1 MEDSLPSRC
10 CVVLGVPRSG
20 TSLVAGILHTLG
32 IDMGEGYLQPAD
44 ANNPAGYFEDLRIQ
58 RLNKQITGIRYGTG
72 QPPDIDAE
80 KKMAYRDLAA
90 ECQRRPLWGMKD
102 PRLCFTLHWVT
113 PYLKDARLI
122 VVRRDLKA
130 SAESMVLH
138 SINSY
143 KGELR
148 MEYDQAAALIE
159 TWHEAM
165 EWQAAEFD
173 GPKMSVGYKA
183 LLAEPMAWVRALN
196 SFARENAAVMPAS
209 NKQIDRAAQFCK
221 RDMDH
226 HG

>member
-58 RLNKQITGIRYGTG
+58 RLNKQITGIRYGHA
-72 QPPDIDAE
+72 QPPDISAE
-80 KKMAYRDLAA
+80 QKLAYRDLAA
-90 ECQRRPLWGMKD
+90 ECQRKPLWGMKD
-102 PRLCFTLHWVT
+102 PRLCFTLHWIT
-113 PYLKDARLI
+113 PYLKDARLVI
-122 VVRRDLKA
+122 VRRDFEA
-130 SAESMVLH
+130 SVASLVKH
-138 SINSY
+138 SIVSY

-148 MEYDQAAALIE
+148 MDPPQARAILA
-159 TWHEAM
+159 TWLEAM
-165 EWQAAEFD
+165 DRQIAVFD
-173 GPKMSVGYKA
+173 GPALEVNYRA
-183 LLAEPMAWVRALN
+183 LLKEPMAWVRALN
-196 SFARENAAVMPAS
+196 AFARENTAAMPAS
-209 NKQIDRAAQFCK
+209 DKQIDRAAQFCK